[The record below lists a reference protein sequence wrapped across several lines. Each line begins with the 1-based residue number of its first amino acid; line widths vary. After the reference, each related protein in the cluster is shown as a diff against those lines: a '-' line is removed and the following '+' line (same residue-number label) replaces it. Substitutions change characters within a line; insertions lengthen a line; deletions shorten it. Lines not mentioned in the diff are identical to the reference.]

1 MKTPIF
7 NLHDL
12 ILVLSL
18 AVCLQLVVFQWLL
31 SRQKAVAS
39 LLLSGFFI
47 GVGANALCNLL
58 LWSNY
63 IALDSALARYGLAAG
78 LVLALVGK
86 SLCLF
91 WYVQAITREAFR
103 WRPVYAWHLAHVF
116 VALGLVFVGEL
127 DSNRL
132 RFTGEHTLRSVQLTN
147 YLWHYLKFVPVI
159 YALAAVVVIRRY
171 QRRLADYYSAF
182 SQQGPWWLLL
192 LTLGFALSWIW
203 SLVVHLLGQSI
214 PLGLADSLG
223 IADNYLTFV
232 LVNALFVYSLVY
244 AHSLLVTRD
253 KPKVREPAKAEDTAP
268 EAIAAIRAAMEQREL
283 YLLPTL
289 NIEEFARQVGVHY
302 REVSAII
309 NSHFN
314 TNFFEFVNAYRIKKA
329 KALLQDPGCAQ
340 MTIMDI
346 LLASGFNSKSSFNR
360 FFKRY
365 TGMSAADFRKQHQAS
380 EQ

>member
-31 SRQKAVAS
+31 SRQKAPAS
-39 LLLSGFFI
+39 LLLSGFFVS
-47 GVGANALCNLL
+47 VGASALCNLL
-58 LWSNY
+58 LWNNY
-63 IALDSALARYGLAAG
+63 IALDSQLARYGLAVG
-78 LVLALVGK
+78 LVVALVGK
-86 SLCLF
+86 SVCLY
-91 WYVQAITREAFR
+91 WYVQAITRDGFQ
-103 WRPVYAWHLAHVF
+103 WRPVYAWHWVHGLL
-116 VALGLVFVGEL
+116 ALGLIVVGEL
-127 DSNRL
+127 DSDRL
-132 RFTGEHTLRSVQLTN
+132 RFASEHTHRSVQLTN
-147 YLWHYLKFVPVI
+147 FLWHYLKLVPVI

-171 QRRLADYYSAF
+171 QRRLEDYYSAF
-182 SQQGPWWLLL
+182 SLQGPWWLLL
-192 LTLGFALSWIW
+192 LTLGFALSWTW
-203 SLVVHLLGQSI
+203 SLVVHLLGQHI
-214 PLGLADSLG
+214 PLGLADRLG
-223 IADNYLTFV
+223 IADNYLTFI
-232 LVNALFVYSLVY
+232 LVNALFIYSLVY

-253 KPKVREPAKAEDTAP
+253 KPKAREPAKAEDTNT
-268 EAIAAIRAAMEQREL
+268 EVIAAIRTAMEEREL
-283 YLLPTL
+283 YLVANL

-314 TNFFEFVNAYRIKKA
+314 TNFFEFVNSYRIKKA
-329 KALLQDPGCAQ
+329 KALLQDPGCVQ

-365 TGMSAADFRKQHQAS
+365 TGMSAADFRKHHQAG
-380 EQ
+380 EH